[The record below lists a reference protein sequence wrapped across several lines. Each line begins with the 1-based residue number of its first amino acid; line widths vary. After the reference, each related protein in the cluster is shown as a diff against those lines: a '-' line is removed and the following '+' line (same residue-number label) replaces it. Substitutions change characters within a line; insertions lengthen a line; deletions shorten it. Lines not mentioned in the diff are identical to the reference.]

1 MPSTIVDNPGA
12 NKTISEAE
20 RAASVHPATAIPT
33 LAFLSAGA
41 SLTPS
46 PLLKK
51 KKLFNRFEHKKFYY

>member
-1 MPSTIVDNPGA
+1 MVDNPGA

-46 PLLKK
+46 PYDANK
-51 KKLFNRFEHKKFYY
+51 FNKYIIILIL